1 MQTVVTL
8 PILQTV
14 SDTTTHYLG
23 LQPNISG
30 TTTAEF
36 VNRNLSF
43 DPSSNTLTL
52 GVNLDLLPNAI
63 QSSAL
68 ADQAVTTSKI
78 VAGAIKGNLIPIGAI
93 TGNLIPIGAI
103 RGNNIVAA
111 QITSNHIVA
120 GAITG
125 NLIPAGAVTTNHIVA
140 GAVTSNLLSPN
151 LAFSITTLFETANV
165 FSTAIGGTTN
175 IDILNNTVY
184 FFSSNTT
191 ANVTFN
197 VRGNSSTSLDSAL
210 NTGSSISL
218 AILLKQG
225 LNNYKANLNIDGTLI
240 SPYWIGNTYPVY
252 SVGFQESI
260 DTYTFN
266 IIKTGSSSY
275 TVLAANSK
283 FSASYMY

>member
-43 DPSSNTLTL
+43 NPSSNTLTL
-52 GVNLDLLPNAI
+52 GVNLNLLPNAI

-68 ADQAVTTSKI
+68 ADRAVTTSKI
-78 VAGAIKGNLIPIGAI
+78 VAGAI
-93 TGNLIPIGAI
+93 TGNLIPIGVI

-111 QITSNHIVA
+111 QITS
-120 GAITG
+120 
-125 NLIPAGAVTTNHIVA
+125 NHIVA

-165 FSTAIGGTTN
+165 FPTAIGGTTN

-197 VRGNSSTSLDSAL
+197 VRGNSSTSLDSTL

>member
-43 DPSSNTLTL
+43 NPSSNTLTL
-52 GVNLDLLPNAI
+52 GVNLNLLPNAI

-68 ADQAVTTSKI
+68 ADRAVTTSKI
-78 VAGAIKGNLIPIGAI
+78 VAGAI

-111 QITSNHIVA
+111 QI
-120 GAITG
+120 
-125 NLIPAGAVTTNHIVA
+125 
-140 GAVTSNLLSPN
+140 TSNLLSPN

-197 VRGNSSTSLDSAL
+197 VRGNSSTSLDSTL

>member
-1 MQTVVTL
+1 
-8 PILQTV
+8 
-14 SDTTTHYLG
+14 
-23 LQPNISG
+23 
-30 TTTAEF
+30 
-36 VNRNLSF
+36 
-43 DPSSNTLTL
+43 LTL
-52 GVNLDLLPNAI
+52 GVNLNLLPNAI

-68 ADQAVTTSKI
+68 ADRAVTTSKI
-78 VAGAIKGNLIPIGAI
+78 VAGAI

-111 QITSNHIVA
+111 QI
-120 GAITG
+120 
-125 NLIPAGAVTTNHIVA
+125 
-140 GAVTSNLLSPN
+140 TSNLLSPN

-197 VRGNSSTSLDSAL
+197 VRGNSSTSLDSTL